1 MHKFLFLIIL
11 NFLIF
16 FSCSEQKIGNKK
28 QINIL
33 CTIGQLQDAINYIA
47 KDKVKS
53 SSICQ
58 HGVDPHTYVATID
71 DVKKI
76 NKATFIYGIGL
87 NLEAQMIHFLKKMPK
102 SLLIAESALDSKDL
116 IKTSKDKIKAYDPHV
131 WGDISLWIKIV
142 SYLKE
147 DLIKKMP
154 QEKEFLEKNSD
165 LYLKQLRKTHQ
176 IITSLIN
183 RIPKEKRILMTSH
196 DAFSYFSRAYN
207 IETKA
212 ILGISTGA
220 EASSKEIMDLSK
232 WVIANK
238 VKKFFPEKSM
248 PNKFLMALKESVTAK
263 GYEINFSKN
272 ELYSDSLG
280 KPGTKEGT
288 YIGMMLYNAST
299 IETELNH

>member
-1 MHKFLFLIIL
+1 MDKFFLLIIL
-11 NFLIF
+11 NFVIF
-16 FSCSEQKIGNKK
+16 FSCSEQKKESKK

-53 SSICQ
+53 RSICQ
-58 HGVDPHTYVATID
+58 PGVDPHTYVATIE

-102 SLLIAESALDSKDL
+102 SILVAESALDSKDL

-147 DLIKKMP
+147 DLIKKIP
-154 QEKEFLEKNSD
+154 QEKEFLEKNGD
-165 LYLKQLRKTHQ
+165 LYLKQLREAHRM
-176 IITSLIN
+176 IASLIN
-183 RIPKEKRILMTSH
+183 NIPKKKRILMTSH

-212 ILGISTGA
+212 ILGISTEA
-220 EASSKEIMDLSK
+220 EASSKKIIDLSK

-238 VKKFFPEKSM
+238 VKKIFSEKST
-248 PNKFLMALKESVTAK
+248 PNKFLIALKESVAAK
-263 GYEINFSKN
+263 GYKVNFSKN

-288 YIGMMLYNAST
+288 YIGMMIYNAST
-299 IETELNH
+299 IEKELNH